1 MRRSTGWLAAMMLAI
16 GVACAPGAIAQGTK
30 PLPRV
35 AYVWIFGVGP
45 SAPFLD
51 AFAGRLAE
59 LGWVDGKTVRL
70 EPRDANGDFDKLDA
84 IMRELVESKVD
95 VIAVA
100 CTPEAMAAKKATTT
114 IPVVVAATGDPVKS
128 GLVASWARPG
138 GNITGVS
145 ASLLELSAKRMEI
158 LKEAAP
164 GITRATALW
173 NPVRGDNAVE
183 VAAMQDAARRL
194 GFQLQS
200 QQVRGREEIEV
211 ALDAMVKDRSQGLT
225 ETGDPFIYTYGPE
238 LISFAART
246 RVAAVYDNRLFV
258 DAGGLMSFGPNLP
271 LLHRRAADY
280 VDKVLKGAKPADL
293 PFEQPS
299 RFELVINMKTAN
311 AMGLTIP
318 QALLLRA
325 DEVIR

>member
-1 MRRSTGWLAAMMLAI
+1 MKRSGRWLAATMLAI
-16 GVACAPGAIAQGTK
+16 VLACAPGAMAQESKG
-30 PLPRV
+30 LPRV
-35 AYVWIFGVGP
+35 AYVWIFGIGP
-45 SAPFLD
+45 SAPFIE

-70 EPRDANGDFDKLDA
+70 EPRNANGDFAKLDA

-95 VIAVA
+95 VIVVA
-100 CTPEAMAAKKATTT
+100 CTPEALAAKKAPTT
-114 IPVVVAATGDPVKS
+114 IPVAVAATGDPVKS

-145 ASLLELSAKRMEI
+145 ANLLDMSAKRMEI
-158 LKEAAP
+158 LKELAP

-183 VAAMQDAARRL
+183 VAAMQEAARRL
-194 GFQLQS
+194 RFQLQS
-200 QQVRGREEIEV
+200 QQVRGRDEIEV
-211 ALDAMVKDRSQGLT
+211 ALDAMAKERSQGLT
-225 ETGDPFIYTYGPE
+225 ETGDPFIYTYAPE

-246 RVAAVYDNRLFV
+246 RIPAVYDNRFFV

-271 LLHRRAADY
+271 SLHRRAADF
-280 VDKVLKGAKPADL
+280 VDKVRRGAKPADL

-299 RFELVINMKTAN
+299 RFELIINMKTAD
-311 AMGLTIP
+311 AIGLAIP
-318 QALLLRA
+318 RSLLLRA